1 MITFIKHNIYYKYN
15 ILGDSMKKR
24 KVKRTI
30 SLVIVLFILLLV
42 VNILTDSTSKKLKK
56 LKYQDKTISV
66 IKDLKIQDVVIKNNK
81 YSKTLEEAIL
91 NNQFYQENIDFYYE
105 FEYRN
110 DDKFINHLNSLI
122 KLGYNKMQIT
132 EIFDSMSSDDIEV
145 LLKYN
150 YISNISD
157 YLKYSYFNINY
168 LDRYIEYEKSTS
180 YDKEKLITYVN
191 IGLDKDFY
199 SDYKIVDNPSSNL
212 VLVNKYNLL
221 PSDYVPSDLVT
232 LSNSYSLVNVKMTSE
247 AASNFEQLS
256 SDASVVGLSILGM
269 SGYRSY
275 DYQKNLY
282 ERYKENDPDKVDTYS
297 ARPGASE
304 HQTGLALDVE
314 TKTTIYTDFGKT
326 NEYKWL
332 KQNAHKYGFIIRYT
346 HENTHI
352 TGYKQ
357 EEWHIRY
364 VGVDVATYI
373 YENNITFDEYYVR
386 FIENSN

>member
-168 LDRYIEYEKSTS
+168 LDRYIEYEK
-180 YDKEKLITYVN
+180 
-191 IGLDKDFY
+191 
-199 SDYKIVDNPSSNL
+199 
-212 VLVNKYNLL
+212 
-221 PSDYVPSDLVT
+221 
-232 LSNSYSLVNVKMTSE
+232 
-247 AASNFEQLS
+247 
-256 SDASVVGLSILGM
+256 
-269 SGYRSY
+269 
-275 DYQKNLY
+275 
-282 ERYKENDPDKVDTYS
+282 
-297 ARPGASE
+297 
-304 HQTGLALDVE
+304 
-314 TKTTIYTDFGKT
+314 
-326 NEYKWL
+326 
-332 KQNAHKYGFIIRYT
+332 
-346 HENTHI
+346 
-352 TGYKQ
+352 
-357 EEWHIRY
+357 
-364 VGVDVATYI
+364 
-373 YENNITFDEYYVR
+373 
-386 FIENSN
+386 